1 MILAWI
7 DTRPFLFVLGIP
19 IVILLTFLG
28 CAIVK
33 SRVRRWKASAGTL
46 ILYVLLFAFF
56 LYGPFIGQTKTR
68 EYMMSWE
75 IKPPHLHGEANQG
88 TQIKVPEVIF
98 SFIEFP
104 EHFIG
109 YHSIEL
115 ADHLKTNGK
124 DEVKA
129 LIEITSDYGKVRGYS
144 VLEIVG
150 AKSWPNEG
158 IFGGSSGS
166 PQRSP
171 WD

>member
-1 MILAWI
+1 
-7 DTRPFLFVLGIP
+7 
-19 IVILLTFLG
+19 
-28 CAIVK
+28 
-33 SRVRRWKASAGTL
+33 
-46 ILYVLLFAFF
+46 
-56 LYGPFIGQTKTR
+56 
-68 EYMMSWE
+68 MMSWE
-75 IKPPHLHGEANQG
+75 IKSPQFDEDANQG

>member
-1 MILAWI
+1 VILAWVDI
-7 DTRPFLFVLGIP
+7 RPFLFVLGIP
-19 IVILLTFLG
+19 VIILLTFLG

-33 SRVRRWKASAGTL
+33 SRVRRLKASIITL
-46 ILYVLLFAFF
+46 TLYVLLFAFF

-75 IKPPHLHGEANQG
+75 IKSPQLHRE
-88 TQIKVPEVIF
+88 TQVTQLKVPEVIF

-104 EHFIG
+104 EYFIG
-109 YHSIEL
+109 YHSSEL
-115 ADHLKTNGK
+115 ADHLKRNDK
-124 DEVKA
+124 KEVKA

-144 VLEIVG
+144 VLEIAG
-150 AKSWPNEG
+150 EKSWLNEWSY
-158 IFGGSSGS
+158 GGTRGS

>member
-1 MILAWI
+1 VIFAYI

>member
-1 MILAWI
+1 VIFAYI

-129 LIEITSDYGKVRGYS
+129 LIEITSDYGKVRGYN

>member
-1 MILAWI
+1 MIFAYI